1 MLPFALIPLAAIVT
15 ALAGLGICAAA
26 GVDPHS
32 RAMAIAGGICLVASL
47 LGVTPLVLTRG
58 ATQYAVAQGSLVAT
72 MIHLFVT
79 IGAATFVVMNK
90 GGLPTPA
97 LYWLLAFYWAT
108 LAAIV
113 FACVRAVRSARATA
127 TTVTPPL
134 DAAAA
139 AKQ

>member
-15 ALAGLGICAAA
+15 ALAGLGFCAAA
-26 GVDPHS
+26 GVDPHG
-32 RAMAIAGGICLVASL
+32 RAMGIAGGICLVASL
-47 LGVTPLVLTRG
+47 LGVIPLVLTRG
-58 ATQYAVAQGSLVAT
+58 ASQYAVAQGSLVAT
-72 MIHLFVT
+72 ILHLFVT

-90 GGLPTPA
+90 GGLPMPA

-108 LAAIV
+108 LGAIV
-113 FACVRAVRSARATA
+113 FACVRAVRSARTTA
-127 TTVTPPL
+127 TPTTAL